1 MKKLLLA
8 AAVAAGS
15 LLASEAK
22 AQISVSINIGQQ
34 PSWGPTGY
42 DHVEYYY
49 IPDIQA
55 YYYVPNHQFVYLR
68 GGHWTFSN
76 DLPSRYRNFDLY
88 HCHKEVINEPQAYLH
103 YDEHRAQFDHFRGDP
118 HGQVFIRDSRE
129 DRYRDH
135 WHDQHEANE
144 EWRHRPDGD
153 RHWGDGD
160 RGDHGDH
167 GDHGDRH

>member
-8 AAVAAGS
+8 GAIAAASLVAG
-15 LLASEAK
+15 EAR
-22 AQISVSINIGQQ
+22 AQVSVSINIGQQ
-34 PSWGPTGY
+34 PSWGPVGY

-55 YYYVPNHQFVYLR
+55 YYYVPDHQFVYLSR
-68 GGHWTFSN
+68 GHWTFSHE
-76 DLPSRYRNFDLY
+76 LPPRYRNFDLY
-88 HCHKEVINEPQAYLH
+88 HCHKEVINEPQPYLH
-103 YDEHRAQFDHFRGDP
+103 FEEHRAAYDQFRGDP

-144 EWRHRPDGD
+144 EWRHRPEGD

-160 RGDHGDH
+160 RH
-167 GDHGDRH
+167 